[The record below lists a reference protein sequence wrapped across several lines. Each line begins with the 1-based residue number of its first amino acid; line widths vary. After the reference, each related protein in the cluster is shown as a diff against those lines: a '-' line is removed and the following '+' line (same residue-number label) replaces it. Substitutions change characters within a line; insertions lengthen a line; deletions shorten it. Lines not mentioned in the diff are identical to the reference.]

1 MGEKVVILS
10 GVRTPI
16 GSFNGSLSS
25 VPAHKLGT
33 VVMKEALSRAEIQ
46 PSSVSEVIM
55 GQVLTAGCGQ
65 NPARQ
70 AAVGAD
76 VPYSAPATS
85 INMLCGSGLRAVVL
99 GYQSLQCGDASVVVC
114 GGQESMSQAPH
125 ALLLR
130 SGVKMGNATM
140 LDTMNHDG
148 LTDAFLD
155 YHMGVTAENVAKRWG
170 VSREQQDKY
179 ACESQRR
186 AGHAQRSAH
195 FSAELIPVPVP
206 SRRGGDHMLVMA
218 DEYPRPNTAM
228 DTLAKLKPC
237 FVTDGTGTVTAGNS
251 SGVNDGAA
259 CLVLS
264 TASVAKSLTSVTP
277 LATIKSWAQAGV
289 EPAYMGT
296 GPVPAVR
303 AALNKA
309 NWSTDEVELWEL
321 NEAFAAQAVAVAQEL
336 GLDPALVNVSGG
348 AIALGHP
355 IGASGSRVLVTL
367 LHGLQRLGKRKGVAS
382 LCVGGGMGIAI
393 CVEREH

>member
-1 MGEKVVILS
+1 MSDKVVILS
-10 GVRTPI
+10 AVRTPI
-16 GSFNGSLSS
+16 GSFNGSLST
-25 VPAHKLGT
+25 VPAHKLGAA
-33 VVMKEALSRAEIQ
+33 VMKEAISRAGVT
-46 PSSVSEVIM
+46 PDSVSEVIM

-70 AAVGAD
+70 AAMDAG
-76 VPYSAPATS
+76 VPFPAPATC
-85 INMLCGSGLRAVVL
+85 INMLCGSGLRSVVL
-99 GYQSLQCGDASVVVC
+99 GYQSLRCGDASVVVC

-140 LDTMNHDG
+140 IDTMNHDG

-170 VSREQQDKY
+170 ISRDQQDKY

-186 AGHAQRSAH
+186 ASHAQRSGH

-206 SRRGGDHMLVMA
+206 SRRGGDDMLVMA
-218 DEYPRPNTAM
+218 DEYPRPNTTM
-228 DTLAKLKPC
+228 ETLTKLKPC

-259 CLVLS
+259 CLVLT
-264 TASVAKSLTSVTP
+264 TADKATTAP
-277 LATIKSWAQAGV
+277 LATIRSWAQAGI
-289 EPAYMGT
+289 EPAYMGV
-296 GPVPAVR
+296 GPVPAIR
-303 AALNKA
+303 EALNKA
-309 NWSTDEVELWEL
+309 GWSVEDVELWEL
-321 NEAFAAQAVAVAQEL
+321 NEAFAAQSVAVTQM
-336 GLDPALVNVSGG
+336 LDVDSAIVNVSGG

-355 IGASGSRVLVTL
+355 IGSSGSRVLVTL
-367 LHGLQRLGKRKGVAS
+367 LHGLKRLEKRKGVAA

-393 CVEREH
+393 CVEREV